1 MSIVEKIK
9 SQPKTLLATVAIAGV
24 TVGFAGGLG
33 VGKASSSVANNQI
46 QLGNNG
52 QGMIPPGQGGQPGGN
67 GQGMTPP
74 GQGGQ
79 PGGNGQG
86 MTPPGQGGQ
95 PGGNGQGMTPP
106 GQGGQPGGNG
116 QGMTPPGQG
125 GQPGGNGQGMTP
137 PNQGNTTDTSN
148 TSSDEINELKK
159 KNQEIQSQIES
170 KNQ

>member
-24 TVGFAGGLG
+24 TVGFAGGIG
-33 VGKASSSVANNQI
+33 VGKASSSVANSQV
-46 QLGNNG
+46 QLENNAQGMTPPDQGSQPGGNG
-52 QGMIPPGQGGQPGGN
+52 QGMTPPDQGNQPGGN

-106 GQGGQPGGNG
+106 DQE
-116 QGMTPPGQG
+116 
-125 GQPGGNGQGMTP
+125 
-137 PNQGNTTDTSN
+137 NTTDTSN
-148 TSSDEINELKK
+148 ASSDKVNELKK
-159 KNQEIQSQIES
+159 KNQEIQSNIENN
-170 KNQ
+170 NQ

>member
-1 MSIVEKIK
+1 MFIVEKIK

-24 TVGFAGGLG
+24 TVGFAGGIG
-33 VGKASSSVANNQI
+33 VGKASSSVANNQV
-46 QLGNNG
+46 QLGNNGQGMIPPGQGGQPGGNG

-86 MTPPGQGGQ
+86 MTPPD
-95 PGGNGQGMTPP
+95 
-106 GQGGQPGGNG
+106 
-116 QGMTPPGQG
+116 
-125 GQPGGNGQGMTP
+125 
-137 PNQGNTTDTSN
+137 QGNTTDTSN

>member
-24 TVGFAGGLG
+24 TVGFAGGVG
-33 VGKASSSVANNQI
+33 VGKASSSVANNQV

-74 GQGGQ
+74 D
-79 PGGNGQG
+79 
-86 MTPPGQGGQ
+86 
-95 PGGNGQGMTPP
+95 
-106 GQGGQPGGNG
+106 
-116 QGMTPPGQG
+116 
-125 GQPGGNGQGMTP
+125 
-137 PNQGNTTDTSN
+137 QGNTTDTSN

>member
-9 SQPKTLLATVAIAGV
+9 SQPKTLLATVAIASV

-33 VGKASSSVANNQI
+33 VGKVSSSVANNQV

-67 GQGMTPP
+67 SQGMTPP

-86 MTPPGQGGQ
+86 MIPPGQGGQ
-95 PGGNGQGMTPP
+95 PGSNGQGMTPP
-106 GQGGQPGGNG
+106 D
-116 QGMTPPGQG
+116 
-125 GQPGGNGQGMTP
+125 
-137 PNQGNTTDTSN
+137 QGNTTDTSN

>member
-1 MSIVEKIK
+1 MSISIVEKIK

-33 VGKASSSVANNQI
+33 VGKASSSVANNQV

-52 QGMIPPGQGGQPGGN
+52 QGMMPPGQGGQPGGNGQGMTPPGQGGQPGGDGQGMMPPGQGGQPGGN

-86 MTPPGQGGQ
+86 MTPPD
-95 PGGNGQGMTPP
+95 
-106 GQGGQPGGNG
+106 
-116 QGMTPPGQG
+116 
-125 GQPGGNGQGMTP
+125 
-137 PNQGNTTDTSN
+137 QGNTTDTSN

>member
-33 VGKASSSVANNQI
+33 VGKVSSSVANNQI

-52 QGMIPPGQGGQPGGN
+52 QGMIPPS
-67 GQGMTPP
+67 
-74 GQGGQ
+74 
-79 PGGNGQG
+79 
-86 MTPPGQGGQ
+86 
-95 PGGNGQGMTPP
+95 
-106 GQGGQPGGNG
+106 QGGQPGGNG

>member
-33 VGKASSSVANNQI
+33 VGKASSSVANNQV

-79 PGGNGQG
+79 PGGKGQG

-106 GQGGQPGGNG
+106 D
-116 QGMTPPGQG
+116 
-125 GQPGGNGQGMTP
+125 
-137 PNQGNTTDTSN
+137 QGNTTDTSN

-159 KNQEIQSQIES
+159 RNQEIQSQIES

>member
-33 VGKASSSVANNQI
+33 VGKASSSVANNQV

-86 MTPPGQGGQ
+86 MTPLG
-95 PGGNGQGMTPP
+95 
-106 GQGGQPGGNG
+106 
-116 QGMTPPGQG
+116 
-125 GQPGGNGQGMTP
+125 
-137 PNQGNTTDTSN
+137 QGNTTDTSN

>member
-33 VGKASSSVANNQI
+33 VGKASSSVANNQV

-67 GQGMTPP
+67 GQGLTPP
-74 GQGGQ
+74 GQGGQPGGKGQGGQ

-86 MTPPGQGGQ
+86 MTPPD
-95 PGGNGQGMTPP
+95 
-106 GQGGQPGGNG
+106 
-116 QGMTPPGQG
+116 
-125 GQPGGNGQGMTP
+125 
-137 PNQGNTTDTSN
+137 QGNTTDTSN

-159 KNQEIQSQIES
+159 RNQEIQSQIES

>member
-1 MSIVEKIK
+1 MSISIVEKIK

-33 VGKASSSVANNQI
+33 VGKASSSVANNQV
-46 QLGNNG
+46 QLGN
-52 QGMIPPGQGGQPGGN
+52 N

-86 MTPPGQGGQ
+86 MMPPGQGGQPGGDGQGMMPPGQGGQ

-106 GQGGQPGGNG
+106 D
-116 QGMTPPGQG
+116 
-125 GQPGGNGQGMTP
+125 
-137 PNQGNTTDTSN
+137 QGNTTDTSN

-159 KNQEIQSQIES
+159 NQEIQSQIES

>member
-33 VGKASSSVANNQI
+33 VGKVSSSVANNQV

-79 PGGNGQG
+79 PGGKGQGMTPPGQG

-106 GQGGQPGGNG
+106 D
-116 QGMTPPGQG
+116 
-125 GQPGGNGQGMTP
+125 
-137 PNQGNTTDTSN
+137 QGNTTDTSN

-159 KNQEIQSQIES
+159 RNQEIQSQIES